1 MEATC
6 NVPFITTVNQVKV
19 DREKVRALEDVKD
32 GPVVLG
38 GAVEEEGLTEGEG
51 GAEVEDVVEPV
62 EVGRG
67 RGDVAV

>member
-1 MEATC
+1 M
-6 NVPFITTVNQVKV
+6 NQVKV

-32 GPVVLG
+32 RPMVLG
-38 GAVEEEGLTEGEG
+38 GAVEEEGLTEGEVEG

-62 EVGRG
+62 DVGRG

>member
-1 MEATC
+1 M
-6 NVPFITTVNQVKV
+6 NQVKV
-19 DREKVRALEDVKD
+19 DGEKVQALEDVKD

-38 GAVEEEGLTEGEG
+38 GPVEEEGLTEG

-62 EVGRG
+62 DVG